1 MIIVRLQGRLG
12 NQMFQYALAKSLQE
26 SGKNVTIDSSM
37 LKYDGNH
44 NELGLFENVKSEY
57 IEADSHLVAKL
68 GDCNKSFP
76 YKVKRKIIG
85 YKKTHILENN
95 YAYNAAIFDMDNVY
109 LEGYWQTEKYFKNI
123 EGQIRTLYTFP
134 TITDKSNLD
143 LEDKI
148 KSCNSVSL
156 HIRRGDYLSDK
167 NAPMHGDICTKA
179 YYDNAIKY
187 IKERVDNPK
196 FYIFTDDAEWARQ
209 QYKDEEYT
217 IVDQNHADNSF
228 RDMQLMSLCK
238 HNIIANS
245 SFSWW
250 GAWLNTNKD
259 KIVTAPPKWFNLAE
273 TPDVWCEGWKV
284 IGNER
289 LYIKI

>member
-12 NQMFQYALAKSLQE
+12 NQMFQYALAKSLQV
-26 SGKNVTIDSSM
+26 SGKTVTIDSSV

-57 IEADSHLVAKL
+57 VEADGNLVSKL

-76 YKVKRKIIG
+76 YKVKRKVIG
-85 YKKTHILENN
+85 YKKTHILEKD
-95 YAYNAAIFDMDNVY
+95 YAYNDEIFNMDNVY

-123 EGQIRTLYTFP
+123 EDQIRKLYVFP
-134 TITDKSNLD
+134 KITDKSNLD
-143 LEDKI
+143 MADII
-148 KSCNSVSL
+148 KPCNSVSL
-156 HIRRGDYLSDK
+156 HIRRGDYLSGK
-167 NAPMHGDICTKA
+167 NAHMHGNICTGT

-187 IKERVDNPK
+187 IKERVDKPI
-196 FYIFTDDAEWARQ
+196 FFVFTDDTEWARQ
-209 QYKDEEYT
+209 QYKGEEYT
-217 IVDQNHADNSF
+217 IVDQNRTDNSF

-250 GAWLNTNKD
+250 GAWLNSNQD
-259 KIVTAPPKWFNLAE
+259 KIVIAPPKWFNLAD
-273 TPDVWCEGWKV
+273 TPNIWCDGWKV
-284 IGNER
+284 MEN
-289 LYIKI
+289 